1 MSAVH
6 AWALPEFDNF
16 GMVREQPAV
25 DGQSVATVTSK
36 VPYVLRLEPSL
47 LQLLTMHYV
56 GCELCRSPF
65 GRT

>member
-47 LQLLTMHYV
+47 LQLLTMH
-56 GCELCRSPF
+56 
-65 GRT
+65 